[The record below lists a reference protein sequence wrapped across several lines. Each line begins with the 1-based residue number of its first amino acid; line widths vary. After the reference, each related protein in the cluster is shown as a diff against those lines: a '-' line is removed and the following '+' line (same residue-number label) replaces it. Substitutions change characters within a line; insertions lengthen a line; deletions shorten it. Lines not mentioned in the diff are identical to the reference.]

1 MREAELEQ
9 AYGQGDPEIRAAIAA
24 GVDVSMLVENLRL
37 TPTERLE
44 QLQNVVKFFEDLRR
58 ASGHGATE

>member
-9 AYGQGDPEIRAAIAA
+9 AYGRGDPEICAAIAA
-24 GVDVSMLVENLRL
+24 GVDVSMLVENLKL

-44 QLQNVVKFFEDLRR
+44 QLQRVIEFFEDLRQ
-58 ASGHGATE
+58 ASGHGATG